1 MSFLHINSNG
11 AGEQQVEIPS
21 AIPSLSLPPALQAK
35 LGKSQLLLPSL
46 IGLIKDTGFT
56 QRTSLIASF
65 AFMSLCSHQRPPRWL
80 RASARVERRLFP
92 AAVCS
97 VRAVPGGGAAR
108 TRGCVGRG
116 FDCHRENVGHRRRET
131 LAVTSL
137 EGAVPIGAEGR
148 RCPEGGARLA
158 AAGGGFSS
166 SLCSVNSAGGQRRRP
181 YVTGPGPAPVPA
193 PAQSSGFI
201 MLRAF
206 RHTNGKF
213 GRHHLQSRD
222 HHKSV
227 LAIRRE
233 DVNVWERRAPL
244 APKHVKELTHL
255 GYKVLVQPSNRRAI
269 HEKEIRLIDYEK
281 MVDHR
286 GVRVVAFGKWAG
298 VAGMI
303 NILHGMG
310 LRFLALG
317 HHTPFMHIGMAHN
330 YRNSN
335 QAVQA
340 VRDAGY
346 EISLGLMPK
355 SLGPLT
361 FVFTGTGNVS
371 KGAQEMFNAL
381 PCEFVEPHE
390 LKEVS
395 KSGDLRKVYGTV
407 LSRHHHLVRKSD
419 GVYDPAEYEKHPE
432 LYTSRFNS
440 DIAPYTTC
448 LINGIYWEQD
458 TPRLLSRQDAQ
469 RLLAPNKS
477 PSLATEGCPEL
488 PHKLLAICDISADTG
503 GSIEFMTE
511 CTTINNPFCIYDAD
525 QHIIHD
531 SVEGSGIL
539 MCSIDNLPAQ
549 LPIESTEYFGD
560 MLFPYIEEMLLSE
573 GSEPLESQNYS
584 PVVRD
589 AVIASNGSLTPKY
602 KYIQKLRESREY
614 AQSLTMDK
622 KKKVL
627 LLGSGYVSGPVIEY
641 LTRDPNIQITAASF
655 MKEQLEQLTKKHSN
669 VTSVIMDVI
678 KHEDKL
684 STLVKKHDLVIS
696 LLPYSAHPLVAK
708 KCIDSKVNLVTASYL
723 TPAMKE
729 LQESVEAAGIT
740 VISEMGLD
748 PGLDHMLAMEC
759 IDKAKEVGATVVSYT
774 SFCGGLPAPEYS
786 DNPLRYKFSWSPQG
800 VLLNTVQPAVYLQ
813 NGEVINIPAGGAL
826 LDSVIPMDF
835 FPGLNLE
842 GFPNRD
848 STKYA
853 EPYGIQS
860 AHTLL
865 RGTLRYKGYSKAM
878 GGFVKLGLV
887 NSDPYPLVSA
897 TAPSI
902 TWKGLM
908 CQLLGL
914 KPSVKSSSLKEAVY
928 NKLGKDNSQLEAVEW
943 LGLLGDEPVPIADS
957 IVGALAK
964 HMERKLPFGAGERDM
979 IVMRNEI
986 GLRHPSGHF
995 EDKLID
1001 LVVYG
1006 DDKGYSAMAKTVGYP
1021 TAIAAKMVLN
1031 GEIDAKGMV
1040 IPLTK
1045 NIYGP
1050 VLERIRSEGIVYRT
1064 QSVIRQ

>member
-1 MSFLHINSNG
+1 
-11 AGEQQVEIPS
+11 
-21 AIPSLSLPPALQAK
+21 
-35 LGKSQLLLPSL
+35 
-46 IGLIKDTGFT
+46 
-56 QRTSLIASF
+56 
-65 AFMSLCSHQRPPRWL
+65 
-80 RASARVERRLFP
+80 
-92 AAVCS
+92 
-97 VRAVPGGGAAR
+97 
-108 TRGCVGRG
+108 
-116 FDCHRENVGHRRRET
+116 
-131 LAVTSL
+131 
-137 EGAVPIGAEGR
+137 
-148 RCPEGGARLA
+148 
-158 AAGGGFSS
+158 
-166 SLCSVNSAGGQRRRP
+166 
-181 YVTGPGPAPVPA
+181 
-193 PAQSSGFI
+193 

-206 RHTNGKF
+206 SHMNG
-213 GRHHLQSRD
+213 RCVLHHAKCW
-222 HHKSV
+222 HHRKSV

-233 DVNVWERRAPL
+233 DVNAWERRAPL
-244 APKHVKELTHL
+244 APKHVKELTQM

-269 HEKEIRLIDYEK
+269 HEKDYVKAGGIIQEDISEASLIVGVKRPPEDKLIPKKNYAFFSHTIKAQEANMPLLDEILRQEIRLFDYEK
-281 MVDHR
+281 MVDHK
-286 GVRVVAFGKWAG
+286 GMRVVAFGKWAG

-303 NILHGMG
+303 NILHGLG

-330 YRNSN
+330 YRNSS

-355 SLGPLT
+355 SVGPLT

-395 KSGDLRKVYGTV
+395 RSGDLRKVYGTV
-407 LSRHHHLVRKSD
+407 LSRHHHLVRKRD
-419 GVYDPAEYEKHPE
+419 GLYDPVDYDKHPE
-432 LYTSRFNS
+432 LYTSRFNI

-448 LINGIYWEQD
+448 LINGIYWEQH

-469 RLLAPNKS
+469 KLLVPVRSAAG
-477 PSLATEGCPEL
+477 ATEGCPEL

-511 CTTINNPFCIYDAD
+511 CTTIDSPFCMYDAD

-549 LPIESTEYFGD
+549 LPIEATEYFGD

-573 GSEPLESQNYS
+573 GSEPLENQNYS
-584 PVVRD
+584 SVVRD
-589 AVIASNGSLTPKY
+589 AVIASNGSLTAKY
-602 KYIQKLRESREY
+602 EYIQKLRENREH
-614 AQSLTMDK
+614 AQLLKMCNK
-622 KKKVL
+622 KRVL
-627 LLGSGYVSGPVIEY
+627 LLGSGYVSGPVLEY
-641 LTRDPNIQITAASF
+641 LTRDSNVVITVASV
-655 MKEQLEQLTKKHSN
+655 MKEQLEQLTKKYSN
-669 VTSVIMDVI
+669 VTSVHMDVI
-678 KHEDKL
+678 KHEETL
-684 STLVKKHDLVIS
+684 SSLVKKHDLVIS

-708 KCIDSKVNLVTASYL
+708 KCIDNKVNLVTASYL

-774 SFCGGLPAPEYS
+774 SFCGGLPAPEHS

-800 VLLNTVQPAVYLQ
+800 VLLNTVQSATYLK
-813 NGEVINIPAGGAL
+813 NGEIINIPAGGAL
-826 LDSVIPMDF
+826 LDSVTPMDF

-853 EPYGIQS
+853 EPYGIQT

-865 RGTLRYKGYSKAM
+865 RGTLRYKGYSKTM
-878 GGFVKLGLV
+878 GGFVKLGLI
-887 NSDPYPLVSA
+887 NSDPYPLLSS
-897 TAPSI
+897 TTPPL
-902 TWKGLM
+902 TWKE
-908 CQLLGL
+908 LLCKLVGL
-914 KPSVKSSSLKEAVY
+914 KPPAEYRVLKEAVFS
-928 NKLGKDNSQLEAVEW
+928 KLEKDKSQLEAVEW
-943 LGLLGDEPVPIADS
+943 LGLLGDEPVPAADS

-964 HMERKLPFGAGERDM
+964 HMEMKLPFGAGERDM

-986 GLRHPSGHF
+986 GLRHPSGHL
-995 EDKLID
+995 EDKFVD

-1006 DDKGYSAMAKTVGYP
+1006 DNKGYSAMAKTVGYP
-1021 TAIAAKMVLN
+1021 TAIAAKMVLD

-1045 NIYGP
+1045 NVYGP
-1050 VLERIRSEGIVYRT
+1050 ILERVRAEGIVYST
-1064 QSVIRQ
+1064 HSVIKQ

>member
-1 MSFLHINSNG
+1 
-11 AGEQQVEIPS
+11 
-21 AIPSLSLPPALQAK
+21 
-35 LGKSQLLLPSL
+35 
-46 IGLIKDTGFT
+46 
-56 QRTSLIASF
+56 
-65 AFMSLCSHQRPPRWL
+65 
-80 RASARVERRLFP
+80 
-92 AAVCS
+92 
-97 VRAVPGGGAAR
+97 
-108 TRGCVGRG
+108 
-116 FDCHRENVGHRRRET
+116 
-131 LAVTSL
+131 
-137 EGAVPIGAEGR
+137 
-148 RCPEGGARLA
+148 
-158 AAGGGFSS
+158 
-166 SLCSVNSAGGQRRRP
+166 
-181 YVTGPGPAPVPA
+181 
-193 PAQSSGFI
+193 

-206 RHTNGKF
+206 RRAG
-213 GRHHLQSRD
+213 GRFDSHLSRWQ
-222 HHKSV
+222 HYHKSV

-233 DVNVWERRAPL
+233 DVNAWERRAPL
-244 APKHVKELTHL
+244 APRHVKLLTNL
-255 GYKVLVQPSNRRAI
+255 GYKVLVQPSNRRSI
-269 HEKEIRLIDYEK
+269 HEKDYVKAGGIIQEDISEACLIVGVKRPPEDKLIPNKNYAFFSHTIKAQEANMPLLDEILSKNIRLIDYEK

-330 YRNSN
+330 YRNSS

-355 SLGPLT
+355 SIGPIT

-395 KSGDLRKVYGTV
+395 RTGDLRKVYGTV

-419 GVYDPAEYEKHPE
+419 GVYDPVDYDKHPE
-432 LYTSRFNS
+432 HYTSRFNM
-440 DIAPYTTC
+440 DIAPYATC
-448 LINGIYWEQD
+448 VINGIYWEQH

-469 RLLAPNKS
+469 RLLAPLR
-477 PSLATEGCPEL
+477 PAAAATEGCPQL
-488 PHKLLAICDISADTG
+488 PHKLVAICDISADTE

-511 CTTINNPFCIYDAD
+511 CTTIDSPFCMYDAD

-549 LPIESTEYFGD
+549 LPIESTECFGD
-560 MLFPYIEEMLLSE
+560 MLFPYVEEMLLSE
-573 GSEPLESQNYS
+573 ASEPLESQNYS

-589 AVIASNGSLTPKY
+589 AVIASNGSLTDKY
-602 KYIQKLRESREY
+602 KYIQKLRERREY
-614 AQSLTMDK
+614 TQSLTMDK
-622 KKKVL
+622 KRKIL
-627 LLGSGYVSGPVIEY
+627 ILGSGYVSGPVIEY
-641 LTRDPNIQITAASF
+641 LTRDPSIEITAASV
-655 MKEQLEQLTKKHSN
+655 MKKQLEQLAKKYSN
-669 VTSVIMDVI
+669 VVPVVVDVT
-678 KHEDKL
+678 EDEKRL
-684 STLVKKHDLVIS
+684 ESMVKKHNLVIS
-696 LLPYSAHPLVAK
+696 LLPYAFHPVVAK
-708 KCIDSKVNLVTASYL
+708 KCIDNKVNMVTASYL

-740 VISEMGLD
+740 VVSEMGLD

-774 SFCGGLPAPEYS
+774 SFCGGLPAPEHS
-786 DNPLRYKFSWSPQG
+786 GNPLRYKFSWSPQG
-800 VLLNTVQPAVYLQ
+800 VLLNTVQPATYLK
-813 NGEVINIPAGGAL
+813 NGEIINIPAGGAL
-826 LDSVIPMDF
+826 LDSVTVMDF

-865 RGTLRYKGYSKAM
+865 RGTLRYRGYSKAI
-878 GGFVKLGLV
+878 GGFVKLGLI
-887 NSDPYPLVSA
+887 NSEPCPMLSA
-897 TAPSI
+897 TAASI
-902 TWKGLM
+902 TWKELM
-908 CQLLGL
+908 CKLLGL
-914 KPSVKSSSLKEAVY
+914 KQSAKYDDLRNAVY
-928 NKLGKDNSQLEAVEW
+928 NKLNEDARQLDAVEW
-943 LGLLGDEPVPIADS
+943 LGLLGDEPVPIAET

-964 HMERKLPFGAGERDM
+964 HMEAKLSYGPGERDM
-979 IVMRNEI
+979 IIMRNEI
-986 GLRHPSGHF
+986 GIKHPSGHL
-995 EDKLID
+995 EDKYVN

-1021 TAIAAKMVLN
+1021 TAIAAKMVLD
-1031 GEIDAKGMV
+1031 GEIDTKGMV

-1050 VLERIRSEGIVYRT
+1050 ILERVRAEGITYST
-1064 QSVIRQ
+1064 QSVIKQ

>member
-1 MSFLHINSNG
+1 
-11 AGEQQVEIPS
+11 
-21 AIPSLSLPPALQAK
+21 
-35 LGKSQLLLPSL
+35 
-46 IGLIKDTGFT
+46 
-56 QRTSLIASF
+56 
-65 AFMSLCSHQRPPRWL
+65 
-80 RASARVERRLFP
+80 
-92 AAVCS
+92 
-97 VRAVPGGGAAR
+97 
-108 TRGCVGRG
+108 
-116 FDCHRENVGHRRRET
+116 
-131 LAVTSL
+131 
-137 EGAVPIGAEGR
+137 
-148 RCPEGGARLA
+148 
-158 AAGGGFSS
+158 
-166 SLCSVNSAGGQRRRP
+166 
-181 YVTGPGPAPVPA
+181 
-193 PAQSSGFI
+193 
-201 MLRAF
+201 MLRVF
-206 RHTNGKF
+206 KRTG
-213 GRHHLQSRD
+213 GRFENHLSRWQ
-222 HHKSV
+222 HYHKSV

-233 DVNVWERRAPL
+233 DVNAWERRAPL
-244 APKHVKELTHL
+244 APRHVKLLTNL
-255 GYKVLVQPSNRRAI
+255 GYKVLVQPSNRRSI
-269 HEKEIRLIDYEK
+269 HEKDYVKAGGIIQEDISEACLIVGVKRPPEDKLIPNKNYAFFSHTIKAQEANMSLLDEILSKNIRLIDYEK

-286 GVRVVAFGKWAG
+286 GIRVVAFGKWAG

-330 YRNSN
+330 YRNSS

-355 SLGPLT
+355 SIGPIT

-371 KGAQEMFNAL
+371 RGAQEMFNAL

-395 KSGDLRKVYGTV
+395 RTGDLRKVYGTV
-407 LSRHHHLVRKSD
+407 LSRHHHLVRKTD
-419 GVYDPAEYEKHPE
+419 GVYDPVEYDKHPE
-432 LYTSRFNS
+432 LYTSRFNT
-440 DIAPYTTC
+440 DIAPYATC
-448 LINGIYWEQD
+448 VINGIYWEQH

-469 RLLAPNKS
+469 RLLTPLR
-477 PSLATEGCPEL
+477 PSAAATEGCPEL
-488 PHKLLAICDISADTG
+488 PHKLVAICDISADTG
-503 GSIEFMTE
+503 GSIEFVTE
-511 CTTINNPFCIYDAD
+511 CTTIDSPFCMYDAD

-549 LPIESTEYFGD
+549 LPIESTECFGD

-573 GSEPLESQNYS
+573 ASEPLESQNYS

-589 AVIASNGSLTPKY
+589 AVIASNGSLTEKY

-614 AQSLTMDK
+614 TQSLAMDK
-622 KKKVL
+622 KKKIL
-627 LLGSGYVSGPVIEY
+627 ILGSGYVSGPVIEY
-641 LTRDPNIQITAASF
+641 LTRDPNIEITAVSPLSLYPRTASV
-655 MKEQLEQLTKKHSN
+655 MKKQLEELTKKYNN
-669 VTSVIMDVI
+669 VVPVVVDVTEDEDRLLFMVR
-678 KHEDKL
+678 KH
-684 STLVKKHDLVIS
+684 HLVIS
-696 LLPYSAHPLVAK
+696 LLPYSFHPLVMK

-759 IDKAKEVGATVVSYT
+759 IDKAKEVGAVVVSYT
-774 SFCGGLPAPEYS
+774 SFCGGLPAPEHS

-800 VLLNTVQPAVYLQ
+800 VLLNTVQPATYLK
-813 NGEVINIPAGGAL
+813 NGEIINIPAGGAL
-826 LDSVIPMDF
+826 LDSVTVMDF

-865 RGTLRYKGYSKAM
+865 RGTLRYRGYSKAI
-878 GGFVKLGLV
+878 GGFVKLGLI
-887 NSDPYPLVSA
+887 NPEPCPMLSA

-902 TWKGLM
+902 KWKELI
-908 CQLLGL
+908 CKLLGL
-914 KPSVKSSSLKEAVY
+914 KQSAKPDDLRDAVY
-928 NKLGKDNSQLEAVEW
+928 NKLNKDERQLEAVEW
-943 LGLLGDEPVPIADS
+943 LGLLGDEPIPIADT

-964 HMERKLPFGAGERDM
+964 HMEAKLSYGTGECDM
-979 IVMRNEI
+979 IIMRNEI
-986 GLRHPSGHF
+986 GIRHPSGHL
-995 EDKLID
+995 EDKYIN

-1021 TAIAAKMVLN
+1021 TAIAAKMVLD
-1031 GEIDAKGMV
+1031 GEINTKGMV

-1050 VLERIRSEGIVYRT
+1050 ILERVRAEGIMYST
-1064 QSVIRQ
+1064 QSVIKQ